1 MTTSQCSGELTFTN
15 AAAFCEDFGAR
26 LCTLDEIVAL
36 EAKGTGCSYDNE
48 LVWTVP
54 LVVFGLFR
62 YLLLVQR
69 QEGGGSPTRVL
80 LGGDLIFVINALLW
94 GAMVLGC
101 LFL

>member
-1 MTTSQCSGELTFTN
+1 MISSDHSSFFQSPSRG
-15 AAAFCEDFGAR
+15 AANHTVDEATAAKFGA
-26 LCTLDEIVAL
+26 
-36 EAKGTGCSYDNE
+36 DNE